1 MDDPQQAETAP
12 PEDAP
17 ARPLLHS
24 VRGVFL
30 NYIGHWRPRFFAR
43 PSARPAGAPDYGDLD
58 FLPDY
63 SRGYNSILDHCN
75 GLLLYGN
82 AWLYCVVNTA
92 TRRWE
97 RLPRMDAN
105 NYVPY
110 LVFDPALS
118 HGYEVLLFRR
128 EPDKPKKFDLVEFL
142 SLLDD
147 MSGVEED
154 AENEDQ
160 DEPAVEPLPR
170 QSIDDLH
177 RLTEWPPSQWTLPVF
192 SSATGEWRERS
203 FVREGEAVKTM
214 ASMQQPME
222 WGPRWRYS
230 VYWRG
235 ALYVHCRGAFVAR
248 LSLLDGKYRV
258 FNTPIDFEE
267 SKHACP
273 YLGKSEKGV
282 YFATIHKYNNLLRVW
297 NLGESSGPIDWVLKH
312 TIELDESTLWAA
324 ARFYQH
330 EINGPWILED
340 NNNDDVEE
348 KMVPLK
354 ENIECNSDDDNVM
367 SNQGGCEE
375 QYSHIYFLGFH
386 PYKEVIFLRLSFT
399 GVAYH
404 LNSSKVQY
412 LGKLH
417 PKDYCTA
424 YSNGIYESFMYT
436 PCMVGELSETPP

>member
-203 FVREGEAVKTM
+203 HLSGKERLSRRWPVCNNRWNGAQDGVTVCIGEARFTSIVVVHLLQGM
-214 ASMQQPME
+214 
-222 WGPRWRYS
+222 YS
-230 VYWRG
+230 RSK
-235 ALYVHCRGAFVAR
+235 RITTK
-248 LSLLDGKYRV
+248 LL
-258 FNTPIDFEE
+258 
-267 SKHACP
+267 
-273 YLGKSEKGV
+273 
-282 YFATIHKYNNLLRVW
+282 
-297 NLGESSGPIDWVLKH
+297 
-312 TIELDESTLWAA
+312 
-324 ARFYQH
+324 
-330 EINGPWILED
+330 
-340 NNNDDVEE
+340 
-348 KMVPLK
+348 PL
-354 ENIECNSDDDNVM
+354 
-367 SNQGGCEE
+367 
-375 QYSHIYFLGFH
+375 
-386 PYKEVIFLRLSFT
+386 
-399 GVAYH
+399 
-404 LNSSKVQY
+404 
-412 LGKLH
+412 
-417 PKDYCTA
+417 
-424 YSNGIYESFMYT
+424 
-436 PCMVGELSETPP
+436 